1 MAWKR
6 RETFYFVIDSSLK
19 DSAFTAVKRKGYLFR
34 EKWYIN
40 GKRLVLSAEPP
51 RINISWVTLP
61 PPGFSCCTGLRGIDL
76 FSLYVLYSRTQRSQG
91 NLTLCLF
98 VRTYARQQYEI
109 WKKQFSR
116 ELSHDMYCENKRY
129 KLKRSIREVK
139 HQVTSNGKRKFVPR
153 DQVSPLRCT
162 CRLLFII
169 STHK

>member
-1 MAWKR
+1 MVWKR
-6 RETFYFVIDSSLK
+6 RETFYFVIDSFLK

-40 GKRLVLSAEPP
+40 GKGLVLGAEPP
-51 RINISWVTLP
+51 RINISWVTP

-76 FSLYVLYSRTQRSQG
+76 FSLYVLYSTQRSQG
-91 NLTLCLF
+91 NLTLC
-98 VRTYARQQYEI
+98 TYAREQDEI

-116 ELSHDMYCENKRY
+116 ELSHDLYCENKTYR
-129 KLKRSIREVK
+129 LKRSIREVK

-153 DQVSPLRCT
+153 DQVSRLQCT
-162 CRLLFII
+162 CLFLFII

>member
-1 MAWKR
+1 MVWKR
-6 RETFYFVIDSSLK
+6 RETFYFVIDSFLK

-34 EKWYIN
+34 EKWNIN
-40 GKRLVLSAEPP
+40 GKGLVLGAEPP
-51 RINISWVTLP
+51 RINISWVTP

-98 VRTYARQQYEI
+98 VRTYAREQDEI

-116 ELSHDMYCENKRY
+116 ELSHDLYCENKTYR
-129 KLKRSIREVK
+129 LKRSIREVK

-153 DQVSPLRCT
+153 DQVSRLQCT
-162 CRLLFII
+162 CLFLFII